1 MDNHRKEQVA
11 FLSETQKGILWR
23 KVEEKGKQ
31 NNTPAKYIVSHQL
44 RRSLTNDRFNLV
56 LYKGCKINM
65 PNARWRKSDIAC
77 QTKVK
82 KGKIF
87 SINYM
92 NKRKAKNKSIP
103 YSLKALEGNIKNEL
117 PRIDPNLQ
125 LSRISPCQVIIED
138 LGQILIERWIESK
151 DHKEQL
157 LKAYINNTNTDVF
170 GIKTTYKFYTDGS
183 LKNRGYDNSLMGSAW
198 IQTLGPNPNTTF
210 QNSSSNW
217 PSSSKTEAII
227 IFTVLLTV
235 SKSRRDR
242 QNKDLTQD

>member
-1 MDNHRKEQVA
+1 MDNRRKEQVD
-11 FLSETQKGILWR
+11 FLSETQKGILWG

-44 RRSLTNDRFNLV
+44 GRSLTDDRFDLV
-56 LYKGCKINM
+56 PCKGCEINM
-65 PNARWRKSDIAC
+65 SNARWRKSNIVC

-87 SINYM
+87 NINYM

-103 YSLKALEGNIKNEL
+103 YSLKALEENIKNEL
-117 PRIDPNLQ
+117 PRTDPNLQ
-125 LSRISPCQVIIED
+125 LSRISPYQVIIED
-138 LGQILIERWIESK
+138 LGQTLIERWIESK

-157 LKAYINNTNTDVF
+157 LKAYINNINIDVI
-170 GIKTTYKFYTDGS
+170 GVKTIYEFYTDGS
-183 LKNRGYDNSLMGSAW
+183 LKNRDYNNSLMGSAW

-217 PSSSKTEAII
+217 PSLSKAEAIA
-227 IFTVLLTV
+227 IFMALLTV
-235 SKSRRDR
+235 AKSRKVEIFTDS
-242 QNKDLTQD
+242 